1 MIEFFAGFL
10 IGIASVVL
18 SGVAYYIV
26 KEPDFSNK
34 DYNMIEKS
42 ISEFVDN
49 KKDPENYFNKH
60 FKKEGT
66 KWVQYK

>member
-1 MIEFFAGFL
+1 MIEFFLGFL
-10 IGIASVVL
+10 VGVTSVVL
-18 SGVAYYIV
+18 SGITYYIV
-26 KEPDFSNK
+26 KEPYFSNK

-49 KKDPENYFNKH
+49 KNDPENYFNKH

-66 KWVQYK
+66 K

>member
-1 MIEFFAGFL
+1 
-10 IGIASVVL
+10 
-18 SGVAYYIV
+18 
-26 KEPDFSNK
+26 
-34 DYNMIEKS
+34 
-42 ISEFVDN
+42 VDN

>member
-18 SGVAYYIV
+18 SGITFYIV
-26 KEPDFSNK
+26 KEPNFSNK
-34 DYNMIEKS
+34 DYNMIEKY

-49 KKDPENYFNKH
+49 ENHPENYFNKH

-66 KWVQYK
+66 K